1 MKRVISILVI
11 AAFLVAP
18 AFVGAQQAK
27 PATPAAPVAP
37 AAPAATVAP
46 AAPAA
51 TAAPAK
57 AAEVTVKKV
66 EPVTLTG
73 VVEAVKDDKGKVT
86 GYALKTDTE
95 TLGMKG
101 EKIAAMLGKKI
112 EATGI
117 VATIKDKKVLTVT
130 KMKEVD

>member
-27 PATPAAPVAP
+27 PATPA
-37 AAPAATVAP
+37 TL
-46 AAPAA
+46 
-51 TAAPAK
+51 AK
-57 AAEVTVKKV
+57 AAKVTAKKV
-66 EPVTLTG
+66 ETVTLTG
-73 VVEAVKDDKGKVT
+73 VVEAVKDAKGKVT

-130 KMKEVD
+130 KMKEVKEVK